1 MTSWLDRLFGESPKT
16 LDQDLLLLVGR
27 WQAKGVSDREIASV
41 LSAMAKSLYRDP
53 TRISSQGA

>member
-27 WQAKGVSDREIASV
+27 WQEKGVSDRQIAAT
-41 LSAMAKSLYRDP
+41 LNAMAKSLHRDIP
-53 TRISSQGA
+53 GISSQGA